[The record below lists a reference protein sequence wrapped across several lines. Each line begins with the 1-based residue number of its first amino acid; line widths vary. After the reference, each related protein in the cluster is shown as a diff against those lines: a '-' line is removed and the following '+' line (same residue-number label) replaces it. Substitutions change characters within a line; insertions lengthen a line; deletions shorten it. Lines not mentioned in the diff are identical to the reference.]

1 MPPSSVMS
9 QQQQMQMMQH
19 QRMQQM
25 QMMRPNQM
33 EMGPN
38 NGMGPMGGPGG
49 PHPHMRG
56 QMTPQQIQ
64 MMQMQQQQHT
74 QQQMQHQQNMHM
86 QNQNR
91 QPPPKYNEMMGPHVR
106 VSAKLKEIISCIFF
120 SVVIYCEDIIFCV
133 FLFDRIQIT

>member
-1 MPPSSVMS
+1 MS

-64 MMQMQQQQHT
+64 MMQMQQQQQHS

-106 VSAKLKEIISCIFF
+106 VSATFKTKKKIFIDF
-120 SVVIYCEDIIFCV
+120 LLRKYNIFC
-133 FLFDRIQIT
+133 FFFDRIQIT

>member
-106 VSAKLKEIISCIFF
+106 VSAKLKEIILFYIFF
-120 SVVIYCEDIIFCV
+120 SYYILWKYTHAI
-133 FLFDRIQIT
+133 L